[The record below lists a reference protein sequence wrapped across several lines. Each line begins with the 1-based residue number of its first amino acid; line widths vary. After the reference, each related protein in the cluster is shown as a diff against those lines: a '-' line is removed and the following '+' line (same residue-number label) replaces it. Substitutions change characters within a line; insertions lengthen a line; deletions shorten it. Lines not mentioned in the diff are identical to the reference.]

1 MGRLVVVS
9 NRVAVPRELRAGG
22 LAGAMQAALSQRG
35 GLWFGWSGRI
45 AAAPADAPRMET
57 VGPITF
63 ALTDLTRADYEA
75 YYLGYANRALWPLF
89 HYQPNLVEFSRNNL
103 EGYLRV
109 NRRFARQLAG
119 LLRDDDTVWI
129 HDYHL
134 IPLAGELRALGIGA
148 RIGFFLHIPLPAV
161 ELMAML
167 PGHRRLIESLADYD
181 LVGLQT
187 PADRQALRDYF
198 ERECGAAPEDD
209 GVRLR
214 SGRSLRIEAFP
225 ISIDTALIARLAAS
239 GSTHAATR
247 GLVAS
252 LQGRALA
259 IGVDRLDYSK
269 GLPERFDAFGR
280 FLERH
285 VERRRQV
292 SMMQIAPLTR
302 EDVPEYRELRERLER
317 MAGATNGQY
326 AEPDWVPIRY
336 INRSFQQATLAGYYR
351 VAQIGLVTPLRDGMN
366 LVAKEFVAAQ
376 SADDPGVLVL
386 SRFAGAANELSG
398 ALIVNPHDVDD
409 TADAIEQAL
418 AMPLEERRARWQA
431 MFDHLS
437 RHDIAAWR
445 DAFLAALEQSRR

>member
-45 AAAPADAPRMET
+45 AATPADAPRMET

-89 HYQPNLVEFSRNNL
+89 HYQPNLVEFSRSNL

-109 NRRFARQLAG
+109 NRRFAGQLAG
-119 LLRDDDTVWI
+119 LLRDDDMVWI

-134 IPLAGELRALGIGA
+134 IPLASELRALGIGA

-167 PGHRRLIESLADYD
+167 PGHRHLIESLADYD

-187 PADRQALRDYF
+187 PADRHALRDYF
-198 ERECGAAPEDD
+198 ERECGATPEDD

-214 SGRSLRIEAFP
+214 SGRRLRIEAFP

-239 GSTHAATR
+239 GSTNAATR

-285 VERRRQV
+285 IERRRQV

-376 SADDPGVLVL
+376 SAEDPGVLVL

-418 AMPLEERRARWQA
+418 AMPLAERRERWQA

>member
-45 AAAPADAPRMET
+45 AATPADAPRMET

-89 HYQPNLVEFSRNNL
+89 HYQPNLVEFSRSNL

-109 NRRFARQLAG
+109 NRRFAGQLAG
-119 LLRDDDTVWI
+119 QLRDDDTVWI

-134 IPLAGELRALGIGA
+134 IPLASELRALGIGA

-187 PADRQALRDYF
+187 PADRHALRDYF
-198 ERECGAAPEDD
+198 ERECGATLEDG

-225 ISIDTALIARLAAS
+225 ISIDTALIARLAAN

-386 SRFAGAANELSG
+386 SRFAGAANELTG

-431 MFDHLS
+431 MFDHLAQ
-437 RHDIAAWR
+437 HDIAAWR
-445 DAFLAALEQSRR
+445 DAFLAALDRSGR

>member
-45 AAAPADAPRMET
+45 AATPADAPRMET

-89 HYQPNLVEFSRNNL
+89 HYQPNLVEFSRSNL

-109 NRRFARQLAG
+109 NRRFAGQLAG
-119 LLRDDDTVWI
+119 QLRDDDTVWI

-134 IPLAGELRALGIGA
+134 IPLASELRALGIGA

-187 PADRQALRDYF
+187 PADRHALRDYF
-198 ERECGAAPEDD
+198 ERECGATLEDG

-225 ISIDTALIARLAAS
+225 ISIDTALIARLAAN

-386 SRFAGAANELSG
+386 SRFAGAANELTG

-431 MFDHLS
+431 MFDHLAQ
-437 RHDIAAWR
+437 HDIAAWR
-445 DAFLAALEQSRR
+445 DAFLAALDRGR